1 MGEIR
6 PKTCEGVGITFSETA
21 ARAMELSG
29 WQTPSVRSPTPLRR
43 VSRKVLLWA
52 SKLTV
57 SMKGCEA
64 QASASAT
71 PHTSSH
77 VVHSAGPNSYAQL
90 VSNRTES

>member
-1 MGEIR
+1 M
-6 PKTCEGVGITFSETA
+6 
-21 ARAMELSG
+21 
-29 WQTPSVRSPTPLRR
+29 
-43 VSRKVLLWA
+43 LLCA

-77 VVHSAGPNSYAQL
+77 VVHSAGPNSYAQQL
-90 VSNRTES
+90 VSNRTESY